1 MNVQKGNR
9 KRPRRGLAPRQLGLA
24 GVKKPHVNTANQSRK
39 VIPLNIQAK
48 QFPQTLGA
56 PPVTKSG
63 SPAELVS
70 GTVAYQNDP
79 KSAETD
85 IKLSQESALVQV
97 LRKEAAEL
105 KHKNANLEEAN
116 FSLQAELICKAA
128 EEKHGR
134 AKAIESLKTRLEFQQ
149 KELQSA
155 LEKISRYEKGRNAT
169 KTKRTSDGQK
179 KVDTEIG
186 RSKPVLASIDSSF
199 SQFLGNDKSFL
210 RVLRESDEAVADK
223 IFASLLPSPQEFAQ
237 PSFHLEER
245 IVEIGNELIRLSCK
259 NRSPD
264 AMVVFCKLL
273 ITLPSEKQ
281 YPFFGDPEVLSLVNL
296 LEELDLDQEQDS
308 SLHKVI
314 VDVLILIVSRKCSS
328 GSIAKVL
335 LDKLSYSRIQ
345 HTVGTFELFSELIAT
360 HIGQH
365 SRKLV
370 DGKDAM
376 KSSEVAFQIPDCA
389 AFFHAYT
396 HGKFDASVVRLCATL
411 VSVMK
416 VQALKEFYK
425 QNLIRELVIVIN
437 RIPLNPSSDE
447 KEKIDFRAASSLL
460 LLLLRYYL
468 DIKRKQHSIS
478 KDEANKAKEKESNK
492 PNALEIERDE
502 EWKHEL
508 ISTLLTISRLDTEL
522 KSQAQPIL
530 EEFLSFE

>member
-1 MNVQKGNR
+1 
-9 KRPRRGLAPRQLGLA
+9 
-24 GVKKPHVNTANQSRK
+24 
-39 VIPLNIQAK
+39 
-48 QFPQTLGA
+48 
-56 PPVTKSG
+56 
-63 SPAELVS
+63 
-70 GTVAYQNDP
+70 
-79 KSAETD
+79 
-85 IKLSQESALVQV
+85 
-97 LRKEAAEL
+97 
-105 KHKNANLEEAN
+105 
-116 FSLQAELICKAA
+116 
-128 EEKHGR
+128 
-134 AKAIESLKTRLEFQQ
+134 
-149 KELQSA
+149 
-155 LEKISRYEKGRNAT
+155 
-169 KTKRTSDGQK
+169 
-179 KVDTEIG
+179 
-186 RSKPVLASIDSSF
+186 
-199 SQFLGNDKSFL
+199 
-210 RVLRESDEAVADK
+210 
-223 IFASLLPSPQEFAQ
+223 
-237 PSFHLEER
+237 
-245 IVEIGNELIRLSCK
+245 
-259 NRSPD
+259 
-264 AMVVFCKLL
+264 MVVFCKLL

-416 VQALKEFYK
+416 EQALKEFYK

-447 KEKIDFRAASSLL
+447 VSVLVKYVTNINWSPLQKEKIDFRAASSLL